1 MNSLLDFYEAKED
14 GVFYVGHAS
23 IIAKLRGKNY
33 LFDYIK
39 NSQPYGGGWKFFPPL
54 IHNINLDYIDGIFVS
69 HLHQD
74 HLDLNFLSEAQNHC
88 PIYII
93 DGRPEFNKIL
103 KDSGIRFS
111 AIEPNKK
118 NILVDGVYVYGV
130 LHDTNGID
138 SSCVLATDSF
148 SIYHGNDN
156 YCSLKHLAAIREE
169 FGRIDVA
176 CVPYAY
182 INWYPQ
188 LLSGV
193 SEEFRKLE
201 SNRLVTEYFELALA
215 QARELNASQTI
226 PFGANLVYCDSAYSP
241 ANLEC
246 KTPLEFESYV
256 LNTYGENLAKRFRAL
271 FSGDMIFK
279 DGEANLSITQLRKY
293 DPNTYREEIED
304 YLKGFQ
310 YSEPEEVGEEVILAE
325 KQLDALNCRIKRSAD
340 FKIDHEILL
349 TSPNLNPYAVC
360 VDLSLFAVSKI
371 KMTNDF
377 NRKRHIFT
385 TTDSLLNRW
394 IKSDIR
400 FEEIIGS
407 RKFTLERIPNEY
419 SPDILRV
426 ISTLL

>member
-1 MNSLLDFYEAKED
+1 MNSLLDFYEAKDD

-23 IIAKLRGKNY
+23 IIAKLGGKNY

-39 NSQPYGGGWKFFPPL
+39 NSKPYGDGWKFFPPL
-54 IHNINLDYIDGIFVS
+54 IQNINLDYIDGIFVS

-93 DGRPEFNKIL
+93 DGRPDFNKIL
-103 KDSGIRFS
+103 KDAGIRFS

-118 NILVDGVYVYGV
+118 NILVDGVCVYGV
-130 LHDTNGID
+130 LHDTNGVD
-138 SSCVLATDSF
+138 SSCVLATESF

-156 YCSLKHLAAIREE
+156 YCSLKSLSGIREE
-169 FGRIDVA
+169 FGRIDIA
-176 CVPYAY
+176 CIPYAY

-215 QARELNASQTI
+215 QARELNASQII
-226 PFGANLVYCDSAYSP
+226 PFGANLVYSDSAYSP

-256 LNTYGENLAKRFRAL
+256 LDTYGENLAKRFRAL
-271 FSGDMIFK
+271 FSGDVIMK
-279 DGEANLSITQLRKY
+279 DGGADLRITQLRKY
-293 DPNTYREEIED
+293 YPQTYREEIEK

-310 YSEPEEVGEEVILAE
+310 YSEPEEVGEEVALTE
-325 KQLDALNCRIKRSAD
+325 EQLDALNSRVKHSID
-340 FKIDHEILL
+340 FKIDHDILL
-349 TSPNLNPYAVC
+349 TSPSLYPYAVC
-360 VDLSLFAVSKI
+360 VDLSLTAVSKI
-371 KMTNDF
+371 KMSSNID
-377 NRKRHIFT
+377 RKRHIFT

-407 RKFTLERIPNEY
+407 RKFTLERLPNEY
-419 SPDILRV
+419 RPDILRV